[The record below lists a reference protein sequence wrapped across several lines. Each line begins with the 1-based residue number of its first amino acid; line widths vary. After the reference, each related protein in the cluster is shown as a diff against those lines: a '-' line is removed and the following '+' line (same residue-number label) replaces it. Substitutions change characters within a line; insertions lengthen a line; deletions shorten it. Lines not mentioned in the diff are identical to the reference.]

1 MRLGKASTD
10 ERPLV
15 VAEIGNN
22 HEGRFDVAEKMVRE
36 AAAAGV
42 DAVKFQTFK
51 TELFTAPVDPA
62 RIARLRG
69 FELAHEQFA
78 ELGRVARSLGVGF
91 FSTPLDL
98 ESARFLAP
106 RVDAFKIASGDNDFV
121 QLIDYACESGK
132 PVIVSTGMTDLEAV
146 ATIEERVRRAWAR
159 HGVEGAELA
168 LLHCVSAYPVP
179 VEQANVAAVA
189 TLRSRFPRAIVGYSD
204 HTTGVDACLLAV
216 ALGARIV
223 EKHFTLD
230 KNFSDFRDHQLSAD
244 PAEMRDLVRRVRE
257 ASALLGDGVKRVMAC
272 EGPVA
277 AVARRSVSAARDL
290 AAGHV
295 VAADDLV
302 CLRPAGGLTPERLAS
317 VVGKTLSRALSRG
330 EQPRETDFV

>member
-1 MRLGKASTD
+1 MRLGQASTD
-10 ERPLV
+10 DRPLV

-22 HEGRFDVAEKMVRE
+22 HEGRFDVAERLVRE
-36 AAAAGV
+36 AANAGV

-51 TELFTAPVDPA
+51 THLFTAPVDPA
-62 RIARLRG
+62 RIARLEG
-69 FELAHEQFA
+69 FELGYERFA
-78 ELGRVARSLGVGF
+78 ELGRLARSLGIGF

-121 QLIDYACESGK
+121 QLLDFACESGK
-132 PVIVSTGMTDLEAV
+132 PVIVSTGMTDLAGV
-146 ATIEERVRRAWAR
+146 ATIEERVGRSWAR

-189 TLRSRFPRAIVGYSD
+189 TLRARFPRAIVGYSD
-204 HTTGVDACLLAV
+204 HTTGLDACLLAV

-230 KNFSDFRDHQLSAD
+230 KHFSDFRDHQLSAD
-244 PAEMRDLVRRVRE
+244 PAEMRELVRRVAE
-257 ASALLGDGVKRVMAC
+257 ASSLLGDGAKRVMPC
-272 EGPVA
+272 EAPVA

-295 VAADDLV
+295 LSADDLV
-302 CLRPAGGLTPERLAS
+302 CLRPAGGIEPERLGS
-317 VVGKTLSRALSRG
+317 LVGKTSTRALARG
-330 EQPRETDFV
+330 EQLRETDVA